1 MEQSQE
7 LSKALEELT
16 RATGIA
22 LDIHIQPEA
31 SKEKIDESIRQIRSL
46 CAAYKEK
53 YNKNYFLLN
62 LMTGTVQDC
71 EISER
76 AARLHIRTVKPRY
89 LFLLVL
95 KQLFPFQEKIYLVP
109 VNEFQLAMLYPVK
122 DGCTSE
128 DIHNLAHTMIDT
140 LSMEA
145 LTHVQIAYSDL
156 IPDLHALPSAYKQTA
171 LALRVGKLFYSE
183 QSVFPFNKLGIGRL
197 IHELPE
203 KLCEDFLFE
212 IFGDITSEHLDKD
225 TLAAIDKFFQN
236 NLNIAETA
244 RQLHMHRNTLIYRLE
259 QVEKRTGLDLR
270 QFEDAM
276 TFKIAIMILNYLQS
290 ERNVSHE

>member
-62 LMTGTVQDC
+62 LMTGTAQDC

-76 AARLHIRTVKPRY
+76 AARLHIRAVKPRY
-89 LFLLVL
+89 LFCSNPPKKMDETVTEVL

-122 DGCTSE
+122 MA
-128 DIHNLAHTMIDT
+128 AHPKIFTIGTYHD
-140 LSMEA
+140 
-145 LTHVQIAYSDL
+145 
-156 IPDLHALPSAYKQTA
+156 
-171 LALRVGKLFYSE
+171 RYSE
-183 QSVFPFNKLGIGRL
+183 YGSADSCTDCLQRSYSR
-197 IHELPE
+197 
-203 KLCEDFLFE
+203 
-212 IFGDITSEHLDKD
+212 S
-225 TLAAIDKFFQN
+225 
-236 NLNIAETA
+236 A
-244 RQLHMHRNTLIYRLE
+244 RPAFCL
-259 QVEKRTGLDLR
+259 
-270 QFEDAM
+270 
-276 TFKIAIMILNYLQS
+276 
-290 ERNVSHE
+290 

>member
-62 LMTGTVQDC
+62 LMTGTAQDC

-76 AARLHIRTVKPRY
+76 AARLHIRAVKPRY
-89 LFLLVL
+89 LFLLESSKKMDETVTEVL

-128 DIHNLAHTMIDT
+128 DIHDLAHTMIDT

-145 LTHVQIAYSDL
+145 LTH
-156 IPDLHALPSAYKQTA
+156 KQTA

>member
-89 LFLLVL
+89 LF
-95 KQLFPFQEKIYLVP
+95 F
-109 VNEFQLAMLYPVK
+109 
-122 DGCTSE
+122 TR
-128 DIHNLAHTMIDT
+128 
-140 LSMEA
+140 
-145 LTHVQIAYSDL
+145 
-156 IPDLHALPSAYKQTA
+156 IPKKNGRNSH
-171 LALRVGKLFYSE
+171 R
-183 QSVFPFNKLGIGRL
+183 GIETIVSISR
-197 IHELPE
+197 
-203 KLCEDFLFE
+203 K
-212 IFGDITSEHLDKD
+212 
-225 TLAAIDKFFQN
+225 
-236 NLNIAETA
+236 NIS
-244 RQLHMHRNTLIYRLE
+244 RSC
-259 QVEKRTGLDLR
+259 K
-270 QFEDAM
+270 
-276 TFKIAIMILNYLQS
+276 
-290 ERNVSHE
+290 

>member
-46 CAAYKEK
+46 CAAYK
-53 YNKNYFLLN
+53 
-62 LMTGTVQDC
+62 
-71 EISER
+71 
-76 AARLHIRTVKPRY
+76 
-89 LFLLVL
+89 
-95 KQLFPFQEKIYLVP
+95 
-109 VNEFQLAMLYPVK
+109 
-122 DGCTSE
+122 
-128 DIHNLAHTMIDT
+128 
-140 LSMEA
+140 
-145 LTHVQIAYSDL
+145 
-156 IPDLHALPSAYKQTA
+156 QTA

-197 IHELPE
+197 LHELPE